1 MDFSIKNGDFHSYVS
16 LPEGNIHVKN
26 IAWGMFFVENPICKT
41 RLSPCFRR
49 SMVWMRNYTAQ
60 WMSCTAICEILLEY
74 QLLAIT
80 YPPQVPIASIIMSTI
95 VYMYTVYIYIL
106 LYTIFFESGQFSI
119 EFDPMW
125 PHPDSLLLPP
135 RLVLYLPSYE
145 GPGAAETWVPRVPRG
160 EEIHPGTA
168 GDGHYNSAK
177 ISILPGCLGR
187 GCLLENPRT
196 QWRF

>member
-1 MDFSIKNGDFHSYVS
+1 
-16 LPEGNIHVKN
+16 
-26 IAWGMFFVENPICKT
+26 
-41 RLSPCFRR
+41 
-49 SMVWMRNYTAQ
+49 MVWMRNYTAQ

-80 YPPQVPIASIIMSTI
+80 YPPQVPIASNHY
-95 VYMYTVYIYIL
+95 VYHCLYVYCIYIYIIHHFFWVWS
-106 LYTIFFESGQFSI
+106 IFNRIWSHVATPWLFALATKACFI
-119 EFDPMW
+119 PAFLW
-125 PHPDSLLLPP
+125 
-135 RLVLYLPSYE
+135 R
-145 GPGAAETWVPRVPRG
+145 PGAAETWVPRVPRG